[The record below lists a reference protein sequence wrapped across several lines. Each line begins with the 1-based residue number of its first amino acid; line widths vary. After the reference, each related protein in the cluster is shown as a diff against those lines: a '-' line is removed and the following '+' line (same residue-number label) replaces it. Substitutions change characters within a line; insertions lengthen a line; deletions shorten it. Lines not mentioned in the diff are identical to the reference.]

1 MNKIIL
7 ASAVAAAAAS
17 GAYFYKVGLNTQAGD
32 DFLAYV
38 PADTPLISLQTNA
51 INHYEYL
58 TSMGYQNESFADAFD
73 LKELTPEQAFLLA
86 YFDGYLNSA
95 SNEQSLKNYLG
106 TGDNVKPLLYTLG
119 MVPVYKFEI
128 ENPTAFWA
136 TIDKKEKETGATQ
149 CTSVHLAKHNPGSP
163 SRSLPAPP
171 PTPPPNS
178 MPLQPPP

>member
-7 ASAVAAAAAS
+7 ASAVAAAAVS

-95 SNEQSLKNYLG
+95 SHHQ
-106 TGDNVKPLLYTLG
+106 
-119 MVPVYKFEI
+119 
-128 ENPTAFWA
+128 
-136 TIDKKEKETGATQ
+136 
-149 CTSVHLAKHNPGSP
+149 
-163 SRSLPAPP
+163 
-171 PTPPPNS
+171 
-178 MPLQPPP
+178 